1 MIGIA
6 YLVTGGAFALAAF
19 MGIILKLYTVL
30 NQRQKKFKQAL
41 VVVFIGTIVVTV
53 RLCYFLLLIYVQAH
67 IY

>member
-6 YLVTGGAFALAAF
+6 YLVTGGTFALAAF

-41 VVVFIGTIVVTV
+41 VVIFIVTIVLTV
-53 RLCYFLLLIYVQAH
+53 RMIYFLRFYFIH
-67 IY
+67 